1 MRFLLD
7 VNVLIALIDPL
18 HNAHATACEWF
29 EREPMDWATCPIA
42 ENAVLRIV
50 GNPRYP
56 NSPGSP
62 AAVAAAL
69 GDLLAISGHA
79 FWPDDVSL
87 LDASL
92 VDVNRLLTPAQTTD
106 SYLLALAV
114 KHGGRLAT
122 FDRRLTPDAVTGGRE
137 ALVLL

>member
-7 VNVLIALIDPL
+7 VNVLLALIDPL
-18 HNAHATACEWF
+18 HGTHIAACEWF
-29 EREPMDWATCPIA
+29 EREPRQWATCPIT

-62 AAVAAAL
+62 AAAATAL
-69 GDLLAISGHA
+69 KDLLATWEHA

-87 LDASL
+87 LNASL
-92 VDVNRLLTPAQTTD
+92 VDVDRLLTPGQTTD

-122 FDRRLTPDAVTGGRE
+122 FDRRLVTNAVAGGRE
-137 ALVLL
+137 ALVLI